1 MIILVVFFS
10 FVLSDNDMHM
20 LGSRNLGLGY
30 SLKMPPSVLPFSLGK
45 TKKDPHPTPPNK
57 QTKSVTKL
65 CILNCVKPGDS
76 AEPFK
81 GDTKQRRQYGFYR

>member
-1 MIILVVFFS
+1 MIILVVFSS

-45 TKKDPHPTPPNK
+45 TKKDPHPTSSHQTNKPN
-57 QTKSVTKL
+57 QLQSYV
-65 CILNCVKPGDS
+65 S
-76 AEPFK
+76 
-81 GDTKQRRQYGFYR
+81 